1 MNSSNVSDVSWSGQ
15 RPKVVVLARDSAR
28 QSSAFAPLFDL
39 ISAQCDVVV
48 DDASFSSPLMESE
61 AHLAI
66 VLGGDGSILH
76 AARQMG
82 ERQLPVLGVNLGKLG
97 FLAATS
103 PGELD
108 SVLGSVVA
116 GNCHIQ
122 DHLMFKCTVQRNGE
136 VRAECLGLNEAAI
149 LGGTPFSILDIDL
162 YVDSKWATSYSCDG
176 LIISTPV
183 GSTAH
188 SLSAGGPIVQKTMDA
203 FVISAISPHTLTV
216 RPVVDSAQRVYEMA
230 VRQSNQSTSIT
241 VDGQVIADLSVDD
254 RVRVTRAEPRFRLI
268 EVEGHNDYQTLR
280 EKLDWGG
287 RIRHKK

>member
-1 MNSSNVSDVSWSGQ
+1 MNSSNVSDVSWNGQ
-15 RPKVVVLARDSAR
+15 RPKVVVRARDSAR
-28 QSSAFAPLFDL
+28 QSSAFAPLFEL

-108 SVLGSVVA
+108 SVLSSVVS

-122 DHLMFKCTVQRNGE
+122 DHT
-136 VRAECLGLNEAAI
+136 
-149 LGGTPFSILDIDL
+149 
-162 YVDSKWATSYSCDG
+162 
-176 LIISTPV
+176 
-183 GSTAH
+183 
-188 SLSAGGPIVQKTMDA
+188 
-203 FVISAISPHTLTV
+203 
-216 RPVVDSAQRVYEMA
+216 
-230 VRQSNQSTSIT
+230 
-241 VDGQVIADLSVDD
+241 
-254 RVRVTRAEPRFRLI
+254 
-268 EVEGHNDYQTLR
+268 
-280 EKLDWGG
+280 
-287 RIRHKK
+287 